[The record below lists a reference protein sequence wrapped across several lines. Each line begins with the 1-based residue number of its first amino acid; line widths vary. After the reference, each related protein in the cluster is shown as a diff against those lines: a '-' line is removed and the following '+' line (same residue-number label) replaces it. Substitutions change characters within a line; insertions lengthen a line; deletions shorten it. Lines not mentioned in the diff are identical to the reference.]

1 MSLVPGSQQEHG
13 FAVVSLPDEVE
24 AEVDGIYHRMYDEG
38 DENEMPVDEVLDSLV
53 AWRDSPDPRRQQVHA
68 SLIYTLFDEY
78 KFFHTYPPR
87 ELALTGK
94 LFGSLIL
101 RRLVEGVPLAVAIRL
116 IVDALKSSPD
126 AVTSNFNFGII
137 ALQAFQTRLLE
148 FPDIC
153 DAILSVP
160 HIHDHHPHLIE
171 FVRTTLSDSNTEL
184 GSRTGQAVEEVQS
197 PTFKALRLETF
208 DISEPLEDPPIEI
221 QDAIL
226 FIVNNLAPNSFETK
240 TQEMRDTFQLNHSRW
255 FAHYFIQARVSA
267 EPNNHALYMQF
278 LEALNQQSLEKHI
291 LYETFAKIHTLLNSD
306 KTVSQA
312 PDRATLKN
320 LGSWLGRLTL
330 ARDRPIKHKN
340 LSLKDL
346 LIEGYDAKRLIVAIP
361 FVCKVLEQCSRSKVF
376 HPPNPWLM
384 AVIRLLVE
392 LYQGAELKLNLKFE
406 IEVLCKSLSID
417 LATITPTTIIR
428 DRPIDEPVSA
438 APPPPTLT
446 QDLERLSMGPGYGA
460 TGGVAGV
467 GTEATQRM
475 STMQLYQSEAVAAA
489 AQAALNRKVDE
500 LISELPQGL
509 SFHSDAIPFNTNTTL
524 KRIVHVAVERA
535 IREIVVPVVER
546 SVTIAGISSRDLITK
561 DFATEGNEEKM
572 RRAAHLMVQN
582 LAGNLATVTCKE
594 PLRTSITTNVRAL
607 LQQNGFSDTTI
618 SAESV
623 TAVVASN
630 LDLACSVIKKAAQD
644 KAIFD
649 VNETL
654 SSAFN
659 VRRRHRERST
669 QPFWDG
675 TQSAVNVNM
684 LPDLLRIRP
693 NGLQDEQLE
702 VYEEFGKQ
710 KFTQSTGP
718 PLVPDMRQ
726 QRGGIVDRAIRNV
739 SGQHQRVASP
749 ASEAP
754 AESGSRADAPLQ
766 HQQALELLA
775 GILTDTERFFSQPG
789 SIPFLALPPT
799 HELRVTVRQ
808 IPLMAEQSVTPEA
821 TALGFS
827 QKIVQVL
834 YKSESPLS
842 REVFVIVLH
851 RLCEVFPNVQ
861 KEVAQ
866 WLVFADDSV
875 SSPTASLSHRPL
887 DAISDVFR
895 RVCPSHSESSRRQ
908 SPSRSSEPACLT
920 LPSTT
925 SSSPSSSSPG
935 TTRSDRLSSTLR
947 PSSSE
952 TVCSPSPHAR
962 PERRW
967 VTRSRPSDGQP
978 RPASRQSCESTALTS
993 SSWNAR

>member
-1 MSLVPGSQQEHG
+1 MQWIEIASNDPSAEFVPNALSFFRYKIKSELDRQEHDAEARTVALSPPTIAIFLRSLSRARLSEDEAANLSDIRIMCLQLHPRLMSLVPGSQQEHG
-13 FAVVSLPDEVE
+13 FAVVSLPDYVE
-24 AEVDGIYHRMYDEG
+24 SEVDGIYHKMYD
-38 DENEMPVDEVLDSLV
+38 DTNDMPVDEVLDSLV
-53 AWRDSPDPRRQQVHA
+53 AWRDSADPRRQQVFA
-68 SLIYTLFDEY
+68 SMIYTLFDEY

-101 RRLVEGVPLAVAIRL
+101 RRLIDGVPLAVAVRF
-116 IVDALKSSPD
+116 IVDALKSAPE

-137 ALQAFQTRLLE
+137 ALQAFQTRFLD

-160 HIHDHHPHLIE
+160 YIHENHPHLIE
-171 FVRTTLSDSNTEL
+171 FVRTTISDSATEI
-184 GSRTGQAVEEVQS
+184 GSRGAQAVEEVQS

-208 DISEPLEDPPIEI
+208 DISEPLEDPSMET

-240 TQEMRDTFQLNHSRW
+240 TQEMRDAFEHRHSRW

-278 LEALNQQSLEKHI
+278 LEALDQQTLERHI

-428 DRPIDEPVSA
+428 DRPVDEPVSA

-475 STMQLYQSEAVAAA
+475 STMQLYQSEAAAAA

-500 LISELPQGL
+500 LIADLPQGL
-509 SFHSDAIPFNTNTTL
+509 TFHSDAIPFNTNTTL

-644 KAIFD
+644 KAVFD

-654 SSAFN
+654 SAAFN
-659 VRRRHRERST
+659 LRRRHREVSTVFISSALRCEIAADILLLLPQRST

-684 LPDLLRIRP
+684 LPDLLRIRA

-739 SGQHQRVASP
+739 SGSHQRVSSP
-749 ASEAP
+749 ANEVQV
-754 AESGSRADAPLQ
+754 ESNSRADAPLQ

-775 GILTDTERFFSQPG
+775 GILTDTERFFSQPN
-789 SIPFLALPPT
+789 SIPFLALSPT
-799 HELRVTVRQ
+799 HELRVNVRQ

-834 YKSESPLS
+834 YKSDSPLS

-875 SSPTASLSHRPL
+875 SLIPPSL
-887 DAISDVFR
+887 A
-895 RVCPSHSESSRRQ
+895 
-908 SPSRSSEPACLT
+908 RSSEFC
-920 LPSTT
+920 
-925 SSSPSSSSPG
+925 
-935 TTRSDRLSSTLR
+935 
-947 PSSSE
+947 
-952 TVCSPSPHAR
+952 
-962 PERRW
+962 
-967 VTRSRPSDGQP
+967 
-978 RPASRQSCESTALTS
+978 
-993 SSWNAR
+993 